1 MIIDLGKKLYQ
12 KSCGCCKDLM
22 NEYNLYIYERRS
34 EMSNVEDRFE
44 EFKKKFYPVALVEE
58 MKKMDGKQL
67 QDLYVFVRSMNR
79 QKNK

>member
-1 MIIDLGKKLYQ
+1 
-12 KSCGCCKDLM
+12 M
-22 NEYNLYIYERRS
+22 NDYNLYVYERRS

-44 EFKKKFYPVALVEE
+44 ELKKKFYPVALVEE

-67 QDLYVFVRSMNR
+67 QELYVFVRSMNR